1 MDGRRHLREQCRR
14 DGAID
19 AALLDVNVD
28 DFREVIR
35 QRQIGVGL
43 YEQQHNR
50 DQDGNGVFS
59 DVKERVLA

>member
-1 MDGRRHLREQCRR
+1 MLIGLLAQCRQ

-19 AALLDVNVD
+19 GALLDANVD
-28 DFREVIR
+28 DFGEVIR
-35 QRQIGVGL
+35 QRQIGVSL

-59 DVKERVLA
+59 DVKERVIA